1 MNRNN
6 HAETI
11 SINYQDL
18 VKQTAFHEAGH
29 AAAIYLYNKSNS
41 LPPVFFQ
48 ITIKELC
55 NNKLF
60 AENTSASNP
69 KQFIAKIEGGR
80 LIQSLPGSLIQGGSY
95 FSETEQQAYQAA
107 YEADIVNLLVG
118 PLSEAKYTAL
128 RDNENFN
135 PLLINVN
142 ALKFYGGTSDLDSVD
157 DYLNHFLDN
166 NQERK
171 KKLAELFKKA
181 FIFIN
186 DQATWKAIASL
197 ASYILNNQN
206 ETISCEEA
214 FTVLDRSVTL
224 LTKVVNKPSIPS
236 L

>member
-6 HAETI
+6 HAETTI

-55 NNKLF
+55 NNKIF
-60 AENTSASNP
+60 AKDTRSSSS

-80 LIQSLPGSLIQGGSY
+80 LIQSLPGSLIQSGSY

-118 PLSEAKYTAL
+118 PLSEAKYISL
-128 RDNENFN
+128 RDNETFN
-135 PLLINVN
+135 PLLVNVD
-142 ALKFYGGTSDLDSVD
+142 ALKFYGGASDLDSVD
-157 DYLNHFLDN
+157 EYLDHFLDN
-166 NQERK
+166 KNERK
-171 KKLAELFKKA
+171 QKLAELFEKA
-181 FIFIN
+181 FLFIN
-186 DQATWKAIASL
+186 D
-197 ASYILNNQN
+197 
-206 ETISCEEA
+206 
-214 FTVLDRSVTL
+214 
-224 LTKVVNKPSIPS
+224 
-236 L
+236 